1 MKAKISNEFIDQILI
16 LTLINKAYI
25 KETLQREYQKKLDAE
40 ISELYK
46 DVNWIF
52 RTLIYNNW
60 TIILYSRVKKLLYFM
75 KFYISLIKQVLLCLH
90 FIQNKKEI
98 HSIFVL
104 LLVSFSLFLA
114 FTFSWRT
121 IAVLYLALWLL
132 LFVWLCLLRYALLLL
147 GLLSLLW
154 AWLIDFWLFGLL
166 H

>member
-75 KFYISLIKQVLLCLH
+75 KFYISLIKEVLLYLH